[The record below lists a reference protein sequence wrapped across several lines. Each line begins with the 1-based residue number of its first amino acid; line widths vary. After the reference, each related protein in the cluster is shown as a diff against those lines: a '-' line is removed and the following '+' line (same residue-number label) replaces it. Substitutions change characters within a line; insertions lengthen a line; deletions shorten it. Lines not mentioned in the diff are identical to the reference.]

1 MYNVIVNCHARRIK
15 KLVAAMEKRLRAE
28 GAAYRIFYT
37 KRTGDAGK
45 YARSLSSAGGTEFV
59 VVGGDGTLNEV
70 VSGLADP
77 SVCTI
82 GLVPAGTGNDFA
94 ASMHIPH
101 GIRALDLILS
111 TEAQPVDYIE
121 CGIRRSINIVGTGID
136 VEILRRCARMR
147 VGTNKG
153 KYFRSLVATL
163 LHYRGTRLTVTTG
176 GETREYFALIAA
188 VCNGKQFGGGIPIC
202 PVAQPDDGRLE
213 LVVVDSPK
221 RRKILPELIR
231 LMRGKL
237 LTRPITHHIPCSEAV
252 ITSPDG
258 DLFVQYDGEIG
269 EAAALNAHLVSGKL
283 KMFRG

>member
-1 MYNVIVNCHARRIK
+1 MLNVIVNQQARRVK
-15 KLVAAMEKRLRAE
+15 KLVAKTEERLTAAGVAYRVFYTDKP
-28 GAAYRIFYT
+28 GAAM
-37 KRTGDAGK
+37 K
-45 YARSLSSAGGTEFV
+45 YARSLSAAGGTEFL
-59 VVGGDGTLNEV
+59 VVGGDGTVNEV
-70 VSGLADP
+70 LSGLTDP
-77 SVCTI
+77 AACT
-82 GLVPAGTGNDFA
+82 LAMLPAGTGNDFA
-94 ASMHIPH
+94 AAAGIPV
-101 GIRALDLILS
+101 GLRALDLYFNGVPR
-111 TEAQPVDYIE
+111 PVDYIE
-121 CGIRRSINIVGTGID
+121 CGTRRSMNIAGTGID
-136 VEILRRCARMR
+136 VEILRRCAKMR
-147 VGTNKG
+147 VGTNRG

-176 GETREYFALIAA
+176 GETKEYFALIAA
-188 VCNGKQFGGGIPIC
+188 VCNGRQFGGGIPIC